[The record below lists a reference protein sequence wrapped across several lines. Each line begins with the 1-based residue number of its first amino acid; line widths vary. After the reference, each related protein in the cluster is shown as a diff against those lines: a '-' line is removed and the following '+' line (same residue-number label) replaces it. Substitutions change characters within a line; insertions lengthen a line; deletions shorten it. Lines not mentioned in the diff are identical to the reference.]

1 MHITFLQSLLLLA
14 AGSAGAA
21 AAPVGTIVKI
31 VAGKYS
37 GCFGTI
43 EQVVT
48 LIRTI
53 SKFWNGLN
61 QTLCV
66 LLLYYYY

>member
-37 GCFGTI
+37 
-43 EQVVT
+43 VV
-48 LIRTI
+48 
-53 SKFWNGLN
+53 SVPLN
-61 QTLCV
+61 KW
-66 LLLYYYY
+66 LL